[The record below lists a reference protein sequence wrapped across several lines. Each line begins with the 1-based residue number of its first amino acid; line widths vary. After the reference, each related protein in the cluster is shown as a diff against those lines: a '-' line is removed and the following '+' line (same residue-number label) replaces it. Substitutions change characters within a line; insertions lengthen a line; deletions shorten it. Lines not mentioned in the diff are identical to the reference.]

1 MNMFMAEQDT
11 VDWDWNE
18 LRIVLAVARSG
29 SLSGAARKLGTSHPT
44 VYRRIRLLEQRL
56 GADLFEKSATGY
68 VPTMLGDAVIT
79 AAEKMAAEVDTL
91 GLQMGTDK
99 GEPHGVLR
107 LTCSDTIYSYVLV
120 SLLAKYRRRY
130 PDVSIEVIVTNEFVN
145 LQYQD
150 IDIAFRSSRRTA
162 QNLYGIKLSD
172 LLLAVHAHREH
183 PAVSQDP
190 VQLSRHDW
198 IGFDES
204 MTLTTL
210 SGFMREFDLERKVV
224 FRVNS
229 LIGACDAVR
238 QNIGLAILPVYVA
251 KSVAEIVPV
260 RTADRS
266 INSELW
272 MVSTRAQQRKPL
284 VRAFF
289 EFFENEKDSICDLM
303 TQC

>member
-1 MNMFMAEQDT
+1 MTEQET

-18 LRIVLAVARSG
+18 LRVVLAVARSG
-29 SLSGAARKLGTSHPT
+29 SLSGAARQLGTSHPT
-44 VYRRIRLLEQRL
+44 VFRRIRLLEQRL

-68 VPTMLGDAVIT
+68 VPTMLGDAIIA
-79 AAEKMAAEVDTL
+79 AAERMSGELDLLK
-91 GLQMGTDK
+91 LQLGTDQ
-99 GEPHGVLR
+99 GQPHGVLR
-107 LTCSDTIYSYVLV
+107 LTCSDTVYTYVLV
-120 SLLAKYRRRY
+120 PLLARYRSRY
-130 PDVSIEVIVTNEFVN
+130 PQVSFEVIVTNEFVN

-162 QNLYGIKLSD
+162 QNLHGIKLSD
-172 LLLAVHAHREH
+172 LILGVHAHRDH
-183 PAVSQDP
+183 PAVHQDQ
-190 VQLSRHDW
+190 VRLNEHDW

-204 MTLTTL
+204 MTLTML

-238 QNIGLAILPVYVA
+238 HNIGLAMLPVYVA

-260 RTADRS
+260 HAGDSMIR
-266 INSELW
+266 SELW
-272 MVSTRAQQRKPL
+272 MVSTHAQQRKPL

-289 EFFENEKDSICDLM
+289 EFIENEIGPISDLM
-303 TQC
+303 QTG

>member
-1 MNMFMAEQDT
+1 MFMAEQDT

>member
-1 MNMFMAEQDT
+1 MFMAEQDA

-29 SLSGAARKLGTSHPT
+29 SLSGAARELGTSHPT
-44 VYRRIRLLEQRL
+44 VFRRVRLLEQKL

-68 VPTMLGDAVIT
+68 VPTMLGDVVIT
-79 AAEKMAAEVDTL
+79 AAEKMASEADAL
-91 GLQMGTDK
+91 GLQLGTGK
-99 GEPHGVLR
+99 GEPHGAVK
-107 LTCSDTIYSYVLV
+107 LTCSDTVYSYVLV
-120 SLLAKYRRRY
+120 PLLAKYRRRY
-130 PDVSIEVIVTNEFVN
+130 PGVSVEVIITNEFVN

-162 QNLYGIKLSD
+162 QNLYGIKLSN
-172 LLLAVHAHREH
+172 LMLGVHAHREH

-190 VQLSRHDW
+190 VRLGEHDW
-198 IGFDES
+198 VGFDES

-238 QNIGLAILPVYVA
+238 QNIGLALLPVYVA

-260 RTADRS
+260 RTEECS

-289 EFFENEKDSICDLM
+289 EFIKNEKSLIGNLM
-303 TQC
+303 IQ